1 MFFSPLQL
9 LTQNAQFL
17 GNEIY
22 EWFVQVRTMP
32 GSLTSEAFA
41 TIQEKKEYNQ
51 LTFNL
56 LQNLTKSQI
65 MIYY

>member
-1 MFFSPLQL
+1 
-9 LTQNAQFL
+9 
-17 GNEIY
+17 
-22 EWFVQVRTMP
+22 MP

-41 TIQEKKEYNQ
+41 TIQEKKKEYNQ

-65 MIYY
+65 MI

>member
-1 MFFSPLQL
+1 MCSNPLQL
-9 LTQNAQFL
+9 LTQKAQFL
-17 GNEIY
+17 NNKIY
-22 EWFVQVRTMP
+22 EWFVWVRTIP

-56 LQNLTKSQI
+56 LQNLTKIQI
-65 MIYY
+65 II

>member
-1 MFFSPLQL
+1 
-9 LTQNAQFL
+9 
-17 GNEIY
+17 
-22 EWFVQVRTMP
+22 MP

-41 TIQEKKEYNQ
+41 TIQEKKKKEYNQ

-65 MIYY
+65 MI